1 MQEVQADVERRRRD
15 YLGAPLD
22 VAEVAGDPIAQ
33 FERWYREAVDAEL
46 TEPNAMMLATV
57 DERGDPQARVVL
69 LRGLDA
75 DGFRFYTNYTGA
87 KARELRRHPRAALT
101 FAWLDLS
108 RQVRVTGSVRR
119 LPDAVS
125 DAYFASRPRG
135 SRIGAWASPQSQVL
149 SGREDLDR
157 LVAETE
163 ARFAGIQEIPR
174 PEFWGGYVVAP
185 EMIEFWQGRPSRLH
199 DRLRYR
205 RVGEAWVLER
215 LAP

>member
-22 VAEVAGDPIAQ
+22 VADVAGDPIAQ

-69 LRGLDA
+69 LRGLEA
-75 DGFRFYTNYTGA
+75 DGFRFYTNYAGA

-135 SRIGAWASPQSQVL
+135 SRIGAWASPQSEPIARADLEDRVGET
-149 SGREDLDR
+149 GRRSPDT
-157 LVAETE
+157 V
-163 ARFAGIQEIPR
+163 PR
-174 PEFWGGYVVAP
+174 PPHWGGYLVRPRAL
-185 EMIEFWQGRPSRLH
+185 EFWQGRPSRLH
-199 DRLRYR
+199 DRLRYTR
-205 RVGEAWVLER
+205 S
-215 LAP
+215 